1 MHRYSLKPWAH
12 GCLTAVFLAV
22 QVYTSDAHSA
32 GPNVIFILTDD
43 MGYGDVSILGG
54 KQGATPNLDRLARE
68 GTRFSQ
74 FYVASPICSASR
86 AAFTTGKYPGLLSI
100 NSFLQTKDGN
110 EICGQRDWLD
120 PKWPT
125 VARTL
130 KQAGYTTAH
139 FGKWHLGGG
148 RDVTDAPTPNEY
160 GYDEFHLN
168 CEGIGPRFDDYGSA
182 KGPTLN
188 TADGKKYP
196 RHQFT
201 EYWVDRSIDF
211 IKRAG
216 SAPFY
221 LELWPQD
228 VHTPHTPGE
237 EALARIDAKGL
248 PKNQHKF
255 RAVLNEYD
263 RQIGR
268 LLDYLRD
275 AGLESNT
282 LFVFASDNGPE
293 PSFDHARTLDNRGMK
308 WSLYEGGIRVP
319 FIVRWPGVI
328 PAGKMNTTTVLSSI
342 DYFPTLCA
350 LTGVTP
356 PSEASFDGINLK
368 AIWLGSGEA
377 QTRPLFWEYGRKP
390 NGGKQYVGYPYPKDG
405 DKSPNVAVRE
415 GDWKLLLNA
424 DGSGAELY
432 HLTND
437 PNEASDV
444 AAGNPDITR
453 RLTAKALEWRKS
465 LP

>member
-1 MHRYSLKPWAH
+1 MHRYSVKPWALT
-12 GCLTAVFLAV
+12 CLTAVLLAV
-22 QVYTSDAHSA
+22 QPYASGAPA
-32 GPNVIFILTDD
+32 ARPNVIFILTDD
-43 MGYGDVSILGG
+43 MGCGDLSILGG
-54 KQGATPNLDRLARE
+54 TQGSTPNLDRLARE

-86 AAFTTGKYPGLLSI
+86 AAFTTGKYPGLLSV
-100 NSFLQTKDGN
+100 NSFLQTKEGN
-110 EICGQRDWLD
+110 KICGQRDWLD

-130 KQAGYTTAH
+130 KQAGYATAH

-148 RDVTDAPTPNEY
+148 RDVTEAPTPTEY

-168 CEGIGPRFDDYGSA
+168 CEGIGPRFDDYGSV

-188 TADGKKYP
+188 TADGKFYP

-211 IKRAG
+211 IKRTRSG
-216 SAPFY
+216 PFY

-237 EALARIDAKGL
+237 EALTRTDTKEI

-268 LLDYLRD
+268 LLDYLRE
-275 AGLESNT
+275 AKLESDT
-282 LFVFASDNGPE
+282 LVIFSSDNGPE
-293 PSFDHARTLDNRGMK
+293 PSFDHARTLDHRGMK

-319 FIVRWPGVI
+319 FIVRWPAVI
-328 PAGKMNTTTVLSSI
+328 PAGKLNTTALSSI

-356 PSEASFDGINLK
+356 PTEATFDGINQK
-368 AIWLGSGEA
+368 PVWLGSEE
-377 QTRPLFWEYGRKP
+377 TPNRPLFWEYGRIL
-390 NGGKQYVGYPYPKDG
+390 NAGKQYTGYPYPKGD
-405 DKSPNVAVRE
+405 DKSPNLAVRE

-424 DGSGAELY
+424 DGTGPELY
-432 HLTND
+432 QLTKD
-437 PNEASDV
+437 PNEASNV
-444 AAGNPDITR
+444 AAGNPDIAA
-453 RLTAKALEWRKS
+453 RLAAKALEWRKS